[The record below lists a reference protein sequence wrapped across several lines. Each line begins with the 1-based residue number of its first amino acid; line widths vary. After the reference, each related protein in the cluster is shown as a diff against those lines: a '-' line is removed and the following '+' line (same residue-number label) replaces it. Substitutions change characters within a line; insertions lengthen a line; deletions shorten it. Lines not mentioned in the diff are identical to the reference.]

1 MEKLQTQ
8 MVLLVS
14 KRNPKNTAVLT
25 SSAARWKQEAKEFSR
40 IWDSPIRV
48 YMCEYRVTVRN
59 QLKIEQDKAIR
70 KAFKSR
76 AHGDSADFFCKDCPG
91 GWRK

>member
-1 MEKLQTQ
+1 
-8 MVLLVS
+8 
-14 KRNPKNTAVLT
+14 
-25 SSAARWKQEAKEFSR
+25 
-40 IWDSPIRV
+40 
-48 YMCEYRVTVRN
+48 MCEYRVTVRN